1 MGPPAPDLRDHN
13 TVVKEVSHL
22 RRLFLFCCPAGAIKA
37 QRENLNPAYESSTD
51 HELYK
56 LRDCNPEPN
65 NTQIHNYV
73 SRISPHLLKYPR
85 HAPRPSSSQSRSQAA
100 MTGTMRPGAGDGE
113 PDPSILPEVPSNELT
128 PMDSA
133 LRDII
138 TKLQPYGLTKAE
150 VVMILNLGLGL
161 TSTADAA
168 NGDGEMEV
176 DEGHT
181 NGMEGEE
188 GEGEEDYSAL
198 ALFDTVVEERED
210 RIADE
215 DVPVILSIIKET
227 LAENY
232 GEDI

>member
-1 MGPPAPDLRDHN
+1 
-13 TVVKEVSHL
+13 
-22 RRLFLFCCPAGAIKA
+22 
-37 QRENLNPAYESSTD
+37 
-51 HELYK
+51 
-56 LRDCNPEPN
+56 
-65 NTQIHNYV
+65 
-73 SRISPHLLKYPR
+73 
-85 HAPRPSSSQSRSQAA
+85 
-100 MTGTMRPGAGDGE
+100 
-113 PDPSILPEVPSNELT
+113 
-128 PMDSA
+128 MDYA

-161 TSTADAA
+161 TGTADGEGHA

-176 DEGHT
+176 DEGHM
-181 NGMEGEE
+181 NGEEGEE

-227 LAENY
+227 LAESY

>member
-1 MGPPAPDLRDHN
+1 M
-13 TVVKEVSHL
+13 
-22 RRLFLFCCPAGAIKA
+22 
-37 QRENLNPAYESSTD
+37 
-51 HELYK
+51 
-56 LRDCNPEPN
+56 
-65 NTQIHNYV
+65 
-73 SRISPHLLKYPR
+73 
-85 HAPRPSSSQSRSQAA
+85 RPSA
-100 MTGTMRPGAGDGE
+100 TE
-113 PDPSILPEVPSNELT
+113 PDPSITPPIPSNELT
-128 PMDSA
+128 PMDHA

-138 TKLQPYGLTKAE
+138 AKLQPYGLTKAE

-161 TSTADAA
+161 TSAADPQDRNAEGYV

-181 NGMEGEE
+181 NGVDAEGENGE
-188 GEGEEDYSAL
+188 EGEEDYSAM

-232 GEDI
+232 GEGL

>member
-1 MGPPAPDLRDHN
+1 MRILDPQSAVLTNVEVLAYLNANPPHRVPPRPQHFRGPWVPSPDLRDHN
-13 TVVKEVSHL
+13 TVVKE
-22 RRLFLFCCPAGAIKA
+22 
-37 QRENLNPAYESSTD
+37 
-51 HELYK
+51 
-56 LRDCNPEPN
+56 
-65 NTQIHNYV
+65 IHNYV

-85 HAPRPSSSQSRSQAA
+85 HASRPSSSQSHSQAA

-128 PMDSA
+128 PMDYA

-150 VVMILNLGLGL
+150 IVMILNLGLGL
-161 TSTADAA
+161 TNTADAEGHA
-168 NGDGEMEV
+168 DGDGEMEV

-181 NGMEGEE
+181 NGVEGEE
-188 GEGEEDYSAL
+188 GESEEDYSAM

-215 DVPVILSIIKET
+215 DVPVIMSIIKET

-232 GEDI
+232 GEDL